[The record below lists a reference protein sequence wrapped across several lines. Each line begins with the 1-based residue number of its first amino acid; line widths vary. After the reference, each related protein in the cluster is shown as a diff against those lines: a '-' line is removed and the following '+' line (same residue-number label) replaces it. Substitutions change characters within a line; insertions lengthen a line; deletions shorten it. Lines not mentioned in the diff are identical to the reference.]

1 MIMVVESNFERLERE
16 VNRLVE
22 GLAQMR
28 QENAAL
34 QTQIEHIRAENE
46 RLKTNLQMAEAHS
59 QESLKN
65 REEIKGRIENIL
77 TKLEAVEL

>member
-1 MIMVVESNFERLERE
+1 MVVESNFERLERE

-34 QTQIEHIRAENE
+34 QTQIETLKAENE
-46 RLKTNLQMAEAHS
+46 HLKSNLLRAEEHS

-77 TKLEAVEL
+77 TKLEAVEV